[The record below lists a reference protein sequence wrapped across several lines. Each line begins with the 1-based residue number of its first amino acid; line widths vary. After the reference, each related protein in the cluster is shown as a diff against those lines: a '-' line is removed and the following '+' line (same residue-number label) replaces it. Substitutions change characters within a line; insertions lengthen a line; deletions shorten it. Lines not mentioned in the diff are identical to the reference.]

1 MNHLETFLY
10 DCLKKHN
17 FEHLH
22 APLFT
27 YLELLIKWNRAYNLT
42 ALHDPEDMVIKHIL
56 DSLSILPWIKGQTI
70 LDVGTGAGF
79 PGIPLAL
86 AKPDCAITL
95 LDSNG
100 KKTRFLKEVVRVL
113 AIKNVEIIQS
123 RIETY
128 RKTSGFDTV
137 TSRAFSSLKNMVDST
152 HHLINENGMWLAM
165 KGRYP
170 QEELEALKLPFRVE
184 TYQLDGNESQRCCIL
199 IEKES
204 S

>member
-10 DCLKKHN
+10 NCLKKNN
-17 FEHLH
+17 FEHLQE
-22 APLFT
+22 PLHT

-42 ALHDPEDMVIKHIL
+42 ALHLPEDMVIKHIL
-56 DSLSILPWIKGQTI
+56 DSLLVLPWIKGQTL
-70 LDVGTGAGF
+70 LDVGTGPGL

-86 AKPDCAITL
+86 AKPDCMVTL

-113 AIKNVEIIQS
+113 AITNVEVIQS
-123 RIETY
+123 RVETY

-137 TSRAFSSLKNMVDST
+137 TSRAFSTLKNMVDST
-152 HHLINENGMWLAM
+152 THLINDGGIWLAM

-170 QEELEALKLPFRVE
+170 QEELEALKMPFRVE
-184 TYQLDGNESQRCCIL
+184 TYQLDGNESQRCCII